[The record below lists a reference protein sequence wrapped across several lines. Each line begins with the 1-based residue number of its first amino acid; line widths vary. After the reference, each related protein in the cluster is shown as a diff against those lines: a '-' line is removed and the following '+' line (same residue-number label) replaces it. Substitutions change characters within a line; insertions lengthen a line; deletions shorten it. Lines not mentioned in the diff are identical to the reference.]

1 MPFTAALLLLSVQPL
16 SPALPPTS
24 RAPAAAPAMT
34 GITRTDLQQE
44 PLSMAGREAIQ
55 TRVDFAPGAQVP
67 NHRHPGDELV
77 YVLSG
82 TLEYKV
88 EGQPIQILRAGEVLF
103 IPKDTVHSAINVG
116 LQGAS
121 ELATYVVEKG
131 KPLTEFVK

>member
-1 MPFTAALLLLSVQPL
+1 MPFTAALLLFAIQPL
-16 SPALPPTS
+16 TPALPPTA
-24 RAPAAAPAMT
+24 RAPVKAPAT
-34 GITRTDLQQE
+34 PGITRTDLQQE
-44 PLSMAGREAIQ
+44 PLSFAGREAIQ
-55 TRVDFAPGAQVP
+55 TRVDFAPGAVVP

-88 EGQPIQILRAGEVLF
+88 EGQPIQILREGEVLF

-116 LQGAS
+116 MQAAS